1 MIIISP
7 AKNLDFR
14 LENNFIDIISE
25 PIFINKTNFLAKRLK
40 TLTASQLKN
49 IMKISDKLSVMNR
62 DRYNNFTYKLNVS
75 TQKQAIF
82 AFKGDT
88 YKGFNINTF
97 SRSEIKRTQ
106 KRLRILSG
114 LYGLL
119 KPLDLIQPYRLEMGS
134 KISSII
140 GSDLYDFWS
149 LEITKYI
156 NIEMKKSKT
165 NFLINLASVEYSN
178 VIDQK
183 ILDFK
188 MVTPVFYQK
197 RGTDLLNIGIIS
209 KRSRG
214 TMAAYLIKKNISS
227 LEDIKSF
234 KEDGYKYDSFSRKD
248 NKIFFVR

>member
-14 LENNFIDIISE
+14 LEKNSTDIVSE
-25 PIFINKTNFLAKRLK
+25 PVFIKKTNFLAKRLK
-40 TLTASQLKN
+40 TLTVSQLRN
-49 IMKISDKLSVMNR
+49 IMKISDKLSIMNK
-62 DRYNNFTYKLNVS
+62 DRFDNFTYKQNGS
-75 TQKQAIF
+75 NQKQAIF

-88 YKGFNINTF
+88 YKGFNILSF
-97 SRSEIKRTQ
+97 SKSEIKRTQ

-134 KISSII
+134 KISSIL

-149 LEITKYI
+149 LDITNYI
-156 NIEMKKSKT
+156 NIEMKKSNT

-178 VIDQK
+178 VIDKQTF
-183 ILDFK
+183 DFK
-188 MVTPVFYQK
+188 IVTPVFHQK
-197 RGTDLLNIGIIS
+197 RGNDLLNIGIIS

-214 TMAAYLIKKNISS
+214 IMAAYLIKKNISS
-227 LEDIKSF
+227 LEDMKSF
-234 KEDGYKYDSFSRKD
+234 KEDGYKYDSFSEKD
-248 NKIFFVR
+248 NRIFFVR

>member
-14 LENNFIDIISE
+14 LDKNSVNIFSE
-25 PIFINKTNFLAKRLK
+25 PIFIKKTNFLAKRLK

-49 IMKISDKLSVMNR
+49 IMKISDKLSLMNK
-62 DRYNNFTYKLNVS
+62 DRFNNFSYKLNGS
-75 TQKQAIF
+75 NKKQAIF

-88 YKGFNINTF
+88 YKGFNIDNF

-106 KRLRILSG
+106 KRLRIISG

-149 LEITKYI
+149 HDITNYI

-165 NFLINLASVEYSN
+165 SFLINLASVEYSN

-183 ILDFK
+183 IFDFK
-188 MVTPVFYQK
+188 MVTPIFYQK
-197 RGTDLLNIGIIS
+197 RGSDLLNIGIIS

-214 TMAAYLIKKNISS
+214 TMAAYLIKNNISS
-227 LEDIKSF
+227 LEDMKSF
-234 KEDGYKYDSFSRKD
+234 REDGYKYDSFSEKD